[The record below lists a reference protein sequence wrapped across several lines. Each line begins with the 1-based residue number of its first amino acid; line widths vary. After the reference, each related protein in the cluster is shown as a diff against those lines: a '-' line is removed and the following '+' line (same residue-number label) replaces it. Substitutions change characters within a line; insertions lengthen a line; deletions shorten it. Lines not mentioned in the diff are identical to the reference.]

1 MVGRPKT
8 LGRTKKL
15 DSKRSLEDQTTLG
28 SNKIQEA
35 QKLDNPIELDKKF
48 DSPELSEKSSNLVS
62 ESKIDISNFMRFL
75 GGLNRPKICGGKTKT
90 DFKDWGDSPNVL
102 VVQNS
107 PNGDIPNLIVV
118 QIAIV

>member
-1 MVGRPKT
+1 MGGPKSW
-8 LGRTKKL
+8 RTKKL
-15 DSKRSLEDQTTLG
+15 NSRRSLGDQTTLG
-28 SNKIQEA
+28 TNKIQEA
-35 QKLDNPIELDKKF
+35 QKLDNPIELDKNF

-62 ESKIDISNFMRFL
+62 ESKIDMSNFMRFL
-75 GGLNRPKICGGKTKT
+75 GGLNRPKICSGMTKT

-102 VVQNS
+102 VVEND